1 MPVILPPEPGADSDS
16 PRPPN
21 AIVWIAIF
29 AVFMVGGIVIA
40 LLTWPKTDPTNTP
53 WFWIRL
59 LVLPAVVF
67 GLVFGLR
74 LLYYEQ
80 ELERLKAEADARTR
94 DTEKAIRFASEPL
107 AVLGCAYLSGLGST
121 DLASKIVHGD
131 TALEAQTAA
140 SGAEGVRHTALESIQ
155 GETLAARYRACFD
168 ELVAMMKSKIEAL
181 PHDVPLDV
189 RLHVPDGP
197 ERDVQLDE
205 WRESWRQSS
214 LQRAEPTLLPAEQ
227 GLMALDEWL
236 DIKGGPSLE
245 KFALFVSVQLH
256 DTPPEGS
263 GEAAVAVLLGWV
275 PLAARR
281 GFDAAAMLHRPVD
294 TLADD
299 LPRVISKAALWGNAA
314 VQDVKDLWEAGLD
327 NGDASALLDAASAA
341 KLGATVGTGF
351 EGLHDLDAAAGHP
364 GVCAGWLAVVAAIE
378 HGARAGSP
386 QCIAWREGTLRLAVI
401 QTIAQAG
408 EQVETNA

>member
-1 MPVILPPEPGADSDS
+1 MPVIFPPEPGADSDS
-16 PRPPN
+16 PRPPG

-29 AVFMVGGIVIA
+29 AVVMAGGIVIA

-59 LVLPAVVF
+59 FVLPAVVF
-67 GLVFGLR
+67 GLAFGLR

-80 ELERLKAEADARTR
+80 ELERLKAEDDARQR
-94 DTEKAIRFASEPL
+94 DTEKAVQFASEPL
-107 AVLGCAYLSGLGST
+107 AVLGCAYLSGLGSAN
-121 DLASKIVHGD
+121 LASKIAQGD

-168 ELVAMMKSKIEAL
+168 ELIAMTRPKIEAL

-197 ERDVQLDE
+197 ERDVQLE
-205 WRESWRQSS
+205 AWRESWRQSS
-214 LQRAEPTLLPAEQ
+214 LRRAESTPLPVEQ

-236 DIKGGPSLE
+236 DIKGGQSLE
-245 KFALFVSVQLH
+245 KFALFVAVQLH
-256 DTPPEGS
+256 DTPPAGS
-263 GEAAVAVLLGWV
+263 GEAAVAVLLGWA

-281 GFDAAAMLHRPVD
+281 ELDATAMLHRPVEVL
-294 TLADD
+294 TDD
-299 LPRVISKAALWGNAA
+299 VPDVVSTAVSWGNAA

-327 NGDASALLDAASAA
+327 SGDASTLLDAASAA
-341 KLGATVGTGF
+341 KLGATAGAGL
-351 EGLHDLDAAAGHP
+351 ERLHDLDAAVGHP
-364 GVCAGWLAVVAAIE
+364 GICAGWLAVVAAIE
-378 HGARAGSP
+378 HGAQVGSP
-386 QCIAWREGTLRLAVI
+386 QCIAWRESTLRLAII
-401 QTIAQAG
+401 QTVAQAE